1 MTTYTTVIRDNY
13 CLVIPS
19 DGAIVL
25 KSLKVTDASGAEL
38 TIGADWFPILP
49 YESAASGLATSVYGG
64 IVLYIATPTVDMSY
78 TAVPTSQVDY
88 ATLSSLTMVKLLSL
102 TLEAASG
109 GVLVYTGSKNQQ
121 VGDVNRL
128 YGGLKPIAVVS
139 SPEAILGL
147 TSHMGDKVTVTKP
160 SDPHLL
166 TAGQVGLGNVPNWSL
181 GGMNNNGYT
190 TPKACINILMN
201 IIPDA
206 TYTLVGKMKFIPK
219 PIYSIP
225 TDLFAITAFDLTEY
239 LKFNSKYLQHLMAV
253 RVVSLERGLNLQ
265 YPSLAGTT
273 IIKNYQ
279 EVVDYFSEQ
288 TKIINPI
295 FSDELRCIFTSPG
308 MYPKIL
314 DDDKVRLRYYIPP
327 TNTGGSGGGTGGGSG
342 TVNLSLADLRQPQYV
357 ISLVTYTDGTELYA
371 SSPSPTDPSVAIT
384 YQYIRPWGETA
395 YSSSYA
401 TLISQLNA
409 MFLTPTTPFS
419 VAPDDPTNIV
429 KVIEYTDGT
438 MLYCTNESNWYYK
451 RPNGERGDSEYDPYP
466 LMTTLYRVYG
476 LYPI

>member
-1 MTTYTTVIRDNY
+1 
-13 CLVIPS
+13 
-19 DGAIVL
+19 
-25 KSLKVTDASGAEL
+25 
-38 TIGADWFPILP
+38 
-49 YESAASGLATSVYGG
+49 
-64 IVLYIATPTVDMSY
+64 
-78 TAVPTSQVDY
+78 
-88 ATLSSLTMVKLLSL
+88 
-102 TLEAASG
+102 
-109 GVLVYTGSKNQQ
+109 
-121 VGDVNRL
+121 
-128 YGGLKPIAVVS
+128 
-139 SPEAILGL
+139 
-147 TSHMGDKVTVTKP
+147 
-160 SDPHLL
+160 
-166 TAGQVGLGNVPNWSL
+166 
-181 GGMNNNGYT
+181 
-190 TPKACINILMN
+190 MN

-206 TYTLVGKMKFIPK
+206 TYTVVGKMKFIPK

-239 LKFNSKYLQHLMAV
+239 LKFNPNYLQHLMAV

-357 ISLVTYTDGTELYA
+357 ISLVTYVDGTELYA
-371 SSPSPTDPSVAIT
+371 SSPSPTDPLVAIT
-384 YQYIRPWGETA
+384 YQYIRPNGESA

-409 MFLTPTTPFS
+409 MGLTPTTPFS

-451 RPNGERGDSEYDPYP
+451 RPNGDRGDSEGVPYP
-466 LMTTLYRVYG
+466 LMTILYRVYG